1 MTRAPGQPG
10 FKLEKL
16 MQATIFHNPR
26 CGTSRRVLERLTQ
39 AGLEVWIV
47 EYLRTPPDRATLAEI
62 ARAGGIGVR
71 GLLRAKETLV
81 AEPGLDAPDIS
92 DDALLDA
99 MVAHPVLI
107 NRPVVV
113 TERGT
118 RLCRPAELVED
129 LLPPA
134 A

>member
-1 MTRAPGQPG
+1 
-10 FKLEKL
+10 